1 MGAAAVKVRTSP
13 QPESEETVIE
23 SLRAL
28 LTGIIDY
35 AGLFPPAQLDMPA
48 TVRNYADFLAS
59 NDAWMLG
66 RLVIPASRLDEFE
79 RHAASVLPRH
89 DDSGPWQISTLVS
102 TAGDPQ
108 LEVDLQRIA
117 AFNDAHRGPAGGWA
131 EINVIE
137 LGAKSAA
144 DIEDA
149 LNRIPDDLF
158 PFFELPINDDPR
170 GLIAALAGSDAGAKV
185 RTGGAQ
191 PQSSP
196 KPEHLARFIW
206 ACAVPGVP
214 FKATAGL
221 HHPLSHRPD
230 GPDTLEFGFL
240 NVFVSGVL
248 AAPKDLSQ
256 GDLLALLTD
265 ESLDSFTFA
274 KAGLRYHDHE
284 LTTGRIQETR
294 LKFAT
299 SFGSCSFDEPRADL
313 RALNLL

>member
-1 MGAAAVKVRTSP
+1 MIPYMERLEDHVKQMQSQSP
-13 QPESEETVIE
+13 SSVV
-23 SLRAL
+23 AL
-28 LTGIIDY
+28 MSNLIDY
-35 AGLFPPAQLDMPA
+35 AGLFAPAKLDMPA
-48 TVRNYADFLAS
+48 TVRNYADYLS
-59 NDAWMLG
+59 SPEAWMLG
-66 RLVIPASRLDEFE
+66 RLLVPAGRLDEFASS
-79 RHAASVLPRH
+79 AASLLPH
-89 DDSGPWQISTLVS
+89 DDKGDLWRISCLTAE
-102 TAGDPQ
+102 AGDGQ
-108 LEVDLQRIA
+108 LDDDLRRISL
-117 AFNDAHRGPAGGWA
+117 FNDQHATSDAGLA
-131 EINVIE
+131 MIDVIE
-137 LGAKSAA
+137 LRA
-144 DIEDA
+144 DSPQKIDEA
-149 LNRIPDDLF
+149 LDMVPDELF

-206 ACAVPGVP
+206 ACAATGVP

-221 HHPLSHRPD
+221 HHPLSHHPD
-230 GPDTLEFGFL
+230 GHDTLEFGFL
-240 NVFVSGVL
+240 NVFVSAVL

-265 ESLDSFTFA
+265 ESLDSFTFT
-274 KAGLRYHDHE
+274 KAGLRYHNHE
-284 LTTGRIQETR
+284 LTTGQIQETR